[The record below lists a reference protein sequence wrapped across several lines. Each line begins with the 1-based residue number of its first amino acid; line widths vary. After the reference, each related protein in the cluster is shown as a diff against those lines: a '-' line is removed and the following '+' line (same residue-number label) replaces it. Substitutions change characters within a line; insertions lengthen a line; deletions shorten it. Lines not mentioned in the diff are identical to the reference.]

1 MDSAVVFSILLE
13 ERGGVGLAV
22 AAKKC
27 FFGDDGVLI
36 GIIFFLSEQIRPIAE
51 IDYVDRHHG
60 VRPAMDDGQT
70 IHISN

>member
-36 GIIFFLSEQIRPIAE
+36 GIIFFSPNKSARSQRSIMWIA
-51 IDYVDRHHG
+51 ITV
-60 VRPAMDDGQT
+60 
-70 IHISN
+70 